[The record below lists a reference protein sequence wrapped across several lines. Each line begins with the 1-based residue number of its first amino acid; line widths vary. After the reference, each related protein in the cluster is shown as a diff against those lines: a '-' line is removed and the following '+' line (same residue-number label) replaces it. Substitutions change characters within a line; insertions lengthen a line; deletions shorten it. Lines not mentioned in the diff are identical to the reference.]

1 MRWSTGSLD
10 QARRYIESQ
19 RWFAGKGQDWA
30 IVDASCLLDLGA
42 LSLELVTVEHAD
54 RTRER
59 YHLPLSR
66 YDRERPELALS
77 LVGEI
82 DGLWVYDAVHDS
94 EAVAHLID
102 ACGAGPEFKA
112 LTDASLPTRVTQH
125 SNSTITVGDQ
135 AVLKIFRRA
144 HPGVTP
150 DIEIHRALT
159 AAGQDATA
167 ALLGSIEVE
176 HGGELFQLGMLQR
189 FVPHAQAGWELA
201 LASRDFPAHSLGVT
215 TAGLHQQL
223 ADVFGTSQ
231 SAVGTLTDPMKQ
243 RWHHALR
250 QVGALAQCEDQ
261 VLHAYSAP
269 SPASTHPTQRVHGD
283 LHLAQVLSGP
293 DGWTVLDFEGPP
305 ALPLDQRRLPDSRWR
320 DVAGMVRSFDYAAR
334 VGGHHI
340 GWAQQCRDEFL
351 EGYLAR
357 ALTNEERALLHAYV
371 VDRAVYEVVYEARH
385 RPDWVEI
392 ALTGLRDCL
401 THADH

>member
-10 QARRYIESQ
+10 QARCYIESQ
-19 RWFAGKGQDWA
+19 RWFAGKGPDWA
-30 IVDASCLLDLGA
+30 IVDVSCALDLGA
-42 LSLELVTVEHAD
+42 LTLELVTVEHAD
-54 RTRER
+54 GTRER

-66 YDRERPELALS
+66 HLLARPELAHAF
-77 LVGEI
+77 VGET

-112 LTDASLPTRVTQH
+112 LTDTSLPTRVTQH

-135 AVLKIFRRA
+135 AVLKVFRRA
-144 HPGVTP
+144 HPGVNP

-167 ALLGSIEVE
+167 ALLGWIEVDH
-176 HGGELFQLGMLQR
+176 HGEVFQLGMLQR
-189 FVPHAQAGWELA
+189 FVPHAQEGWELA
-201 LASRDFPAHSLGVT
+201 LSSRDFPAHALGT
-215 TAGLHQQL
+215 TIADLHQQL
-223 ADVFGTSQ
+223 AELFGTGE

-243 RWHHALR
+243 RWHHAVGE
-250 QVGALAQCEDQ
+250 VGALAQWEDQ

-283 LHLAQVLSGP
+283 LHLGQVLLSP
-293 DGWTVLDFEGPP
+293 DGWTVLDFEGAP

-320 DVAGMVRSFDYAAR
+320 DVAGMVHSFDYAAR
-334 VGGHHI
+334 VGGHHV
-340 GWAQQCRDEFL
+340 GWAHQCRDEFL

-357 ALTNEERALLHAYV
+357 ALTNEERALLQAYV

-385 RPDWVEI
+385 RPDWLEI

-401 THADH
+401 TH